1 MSSSRSSPAGPSSPH
16 ALQRMTNTKNV
27 TKNKMEKFTFTLGK
41 LDAGMAIL
49 LGPNAHLLEFPSLLL
64 PTPSPGTPPLGPGS
78 ILTITVS
85 RDVAAEQ
92 AAQEAFVDLQSSILS
107 TFSTAP
113 KAPVLKLR
121 NVTQTSVCVEWEKI
135 DVGSASWRGLEMY
148 RNGQRWGRVGGEFG
162 QGKREKREWKTGG
175 LQSGDEYT
183 FQLVLKT
190 TAGTYPSNLIR
201 VKTHTMDN
209 LTGLLPHFGPIEPPA
224 LRQQLR
230 ECLDRIGARESPT
243 VALDTTHFV
252 CTSPIVGGDDHGR
265 GGTIDP
271 EYQEAARMNLP
282 IVGPGWLLAVAGDRK
297 LVPISQYLLPALP
310 QVTSNASDPAPFRR
324 PSPQKRASLPFT
336 SNPPSSP
343 SGESPEEIR
352 RSPSPET
359 IARMSMTTGSRPSGS
374 SLSRHGSMEGRRSRE
389 MSLDVDTGRPRSPKP
404 ETDGRLDRGFKFP
417 LSSSSSSNSPV
428 QSPVKGSQRSTSPS
442 RRSTMPAVSPVRTAT
457 ASGIV
462 PDEPGTAPLPSTSAQ
477 AVVSPK
483 SPAPTVVDP
492 GVESAA
498 LDHVALPESAAGA
511 EEATEAVQAVSSEST
526 VRDTQDEA
534 EIAHDDSA
542 TESEVPAASAVESGP
557 DELEPTATVSIA
569 DHNDEHAAPP
579 AIVEEPAE
587 INQTSEGSAGP
598 PAVIADGEFSK
609 PADSAVAE
617 SPKAATIDEAIANF
631 ESAIAKTPEPA
642 SGIESELSTV
652 APVSAP
658 EPITDDSI
666 IKVSEEPQLDR
677 VEDTAIP
684 AVAVPVT
691 LPVKQDRE
699 GAKNLDQEKETGL
712 EPDQKD
718 EEAKD
723 GAASLPTSTA
733 TSSKNKKKKSKKKKS
748 TVSGAQTPASG
759 ATSGAGTPS
768 AVEELEPELEDAGG
782 AMDEIDLS

>member
-1 MSSSRSSPAGPSSPH
+1 MSSHSSPAGPSSPH
-16 ALQRMTNTKNV
+16 ALQRLASTQKV
-27 TKNKMEKFTFTLGK
+27 SKNKMERFTFTLGK

-92 AAQEAFVDLQSSILS
+92 AAQQSFVDLQSSILS

-113 KAPVLKLR
+113 KTPALKLR

-135 DVGSASWRGLEMY
+135 DLGSAGWRGLEMY

-190 TAGTYPSNLIR
+190 TAGTFPSNLIR

-209 LTGLLPHFGPIEPPA
+209 LTGLLPYFGPIEPPA
-224 LRQQLR
+224 LRRQLR

-252 CTSPIVGGDDHGR
+252 CTSPIVGDDESGR

-297 LVPISQYLLPALP
+297 LVPISQYLLPTLP
-310 QVTSNASDPAPFRR
+310 QVTANTSDPAPFRR

-336 SNPPSSP
+336 SNSPSSP
-343 SGESPEEIR
+343 SGENPEEIR

-359 IARMSMTTGSRPSGS
+359 IARMSMTSGSRPSGA
-374 SLSRHGSMEGRRSRE
+374 SLSRNGSMEGRRSRE

-417 LSSSSSSNSPV
+417 LSSSSSNSPV
-428 QSPVKGSQRSTSPS
+428 QSPVKGSQRSASPS
-442 RRSTMPAVSPVRTAT
+442 RRSTMPAVSPIRTAA
-457 ASGIV
+457 ASAIV
-462 PDEPGTAPLPSTSAQ
+462 PDEPGTAPLPSTSAHP
-477 AVVSPK
+477 AVSP
-483 SPAPTVVDP
+483 SPPGPTSVVVDP
-492 GVESAA
+492 HVESAA
-498 LDHVALPESAAGA
+498 ADQVTQPTPISGADDGLDAGLSASTEEVAEPKPDAIPTQAAAESGEHAA
-511 EEATEAVQAVSSEST
+511 TIVDSVSSES
-526 VRDTQDEA
+526 A
-534 EIAHDDSA
+534 MA
-542 TESEVPAASAVESGP
+542 
-557 DELEPTATVSIA
+557 
-569 DHNDEHAAPP
+569 AAPQIASDNDNSEP
-579 AIVEEPAE
+579 APPPVVEEPAE
-587 INQTSEGSAGP
+587 IPQPSVASSGP
-598 PAVIADGEFSK
+598 PAIVADEK
-609 PADSAVAE
+609 PTKTADAAE
-617 SPKAATIDEAIANF
+617 SPKASTIDEAIANF
-631 ESAIAKTPEPA
+631 ESAIAKTPEPSADIA
-642 SGIESELSTV
+642 SEPSTI

-658 EPITDDSI
+658 ETGTDDSI
-666 IKVSEEPQLDR
+666 LKASEEPKLER
-677 VEDTAIP
+677 VEDKAVP
-684 AVAVPVT
+684 AVAVPVI
-691 LPVKQDRE
+691 LPAKQPE
-699 GAKNLDQEKETGL
+699 VEQTVEKENDI
-712 EPDQKD
+712 EAEQRDK
-718 EEAKD
+718 AKD
-723 GAASLPTSTA
+723 NVAPISTSA
-733 TSSKNKKKKSKKKKS
+733 SKNKKKKNKKKKS
-748 TVSGAQTPASG
+748 TVSGSGAQTPASG
-759 ATSGAGTPS
+759 ATSEAVTPAG
-768 AVEELEPELEDAGG
+768 EDLELEDAGG